1 MAHAEKKQG
10 KKVHRDDGDP
20 KEHMSALVSGI
31 QQDMSKEAE
40 TMLSDSKKEA
50 ERRKLY
56 ARKQAESI
64 LNDAREKA
72 ESQAE
77 KIRIHTL
84 AGVNLEAK
92 RRSLRVLDALYDEVV
107 EKARVRM
114 KAAIEEKGYE
124 RILLD
129 LIVEAA
135 IGLDAPAALVNASQR
150 EREIISRKLLD
161 QAQKVVKTFTGKN
174 VRLMLS
180 DDTPLLGQ
188 GIILKS
194 EDGRIAYNNQI
205 ETRMKRMASEIRKA
219 IHNRLSG
226 IMEDG
231 ASGTRSADKTDRGDE
246 E

>member
-40 TMLSDSKKEA
+40 TLRSDSKKEA
-50 ERRKLY
+50 KRRKLY
-56 ARKQAESI
+56 AQKQAESI

-72 ESQAE
+72 ETQAE
-77 KIRIHTL
+77 KIRTHTL

-92 RRSLRVLDALYDEVV
+92 RRSLHVLDELYDEIV
-107 EKARVRM
+107 EKARTRM
-114 KAAIEEKGYE
+114 QAALEEKDYD

-135 IGLDAPAALVNASQR
+135 IGLGAPAASVNASQR

-161 QAQKVVKTFTGKN
+161 DAQQEVKTFTGKN
-174 VRLMLS
+174 VRLILS
-180 DDTPLLGQ
+180 EDAPLLGQ

-205 ETRMKRMASEIRKA
+205 ETRMKRMASEIRKT
-219 IHNRLSG
+219 IHNRLSSITG
-226 IMEDG
+226 DG
-231 ASGTRSADKTDRGDE
+231 ASGTRDADSPDRGTE
-246 E
+246 K

>member
-40 TMLSDSKKEA
+40 TTLSDSKKEA

-56 ARKQAESI
+56 AQKQAESI

-72 ESQAE
+72 GAIAE
-77 KIRIHTL
+77 KIRMHTL
-84 AGVNLEAK
+84 AGVNLETK
-92 RRSLRVLDALYDEVV
+92 RLSLHVLDELFEEIVG
-107 EKARVRM
+107 KARIRM
-114 KAAIEEKGYE
+114 KAAVDEEGYE
-124 RILLD
+124 HVLLE

-161 QAQKVVKTFTGKN
+161 DAQKELKALTGRD
-174 VRLMLS
+174 VRLTLS
-180 DDTPLLGQ
+180 EETPLLGQ
-188 GIILKS
+188 GVILKS

-205 ETRMKRMASEIRKA
+205 EARMKRMASEIRKT
-219 IHNRLSG
+219 IHNRLSS
-226 IMEDG
+226 IAVDG
-231 ASGTRSADKTDRGDE
+231 ASGSQRVESTDRGAE
-246 E
+246 K

>member
-1 MAHAEKKQG
+1 MAHAERKHG
-10 KKVHRDDGDP
+10 KKVHRDEGDP
-20 KEHMSALVSGI
+20 KVHMNALVSGI

-40 TMLSDSKKEA
+40 TMLADSKKEA

-56 ARKQAESI
+56 AQKQAESI

-72 ESQAE
+72 EKQAE
-77 KIRIHTL
+77 KIRVHTL
-84 AGVNLEAK
+84 AGVNMVVK
-92 RRSLRVLDALYDEVV
+92 RRSLRVLDELYDEVV

-150 EREIISRKLLD
+150 ERKIISRKLLD
-161 QAQKVVKTFTGKN
+161 KAEKEVKTFTGTN
-174 VRLMLS
+174 VRLILS
-180 DDTPLLGQ
+180 EDAPLMGQ

-205 ETRMKRMASEIRKA
+205 ETRMKRMATEIRKT
-219 IHNRLSG
+219 IHTRLSG
-226 IMEDG
+226 ITGDG
-231 ASGTRSADKTDRGDE
+231 ASETRNANGTDRSAEK
-246 E
+246 